1 MYISIKSNLSFF
13 FCCLSGSEATRHSWP
28 ACLRATRDAPY
39 TRAHHQQNRVVW
51 MLLAFGKRS
60 YLFSCERWQIDSGHN
75 KQQFRLLSTT
85 STMYTTY
92 IAKFIS
98 NSQKAKCEAR
108 MQAKE
113 TPFVID
119 KCKFGWPQC
128 AKRWNVGRISTKCL
142 SFVAL
147 SGG

>member
-13 FCCLSGSEATRHSWP
+13 FLLPLGVRSDETQLARMLARDTRRTVHTGTPPTEQSCL
-28 ACLRATRDAPY
+28 DAFSIRE
-39 TRAHHQQNRVVW
+39 TKLSVFLWKMANR
-51 MLLAFGKRS
+51 L
-60 YLFSCERWQIDSGHN
+60 GHN

-113 TPFVID
+113 TPLVID